1 MTRVISAD
9 CHINEPPHVFERVP
23 EQFRDRAPKMR
34 RAPDGGDG
42 WSFDG
47 QVPKRSYGV
56 EAMAG
61 KAAGDK
67 ISGLTF
73 DEIMPG
79 NYDGAAHVSDMDVD
93 GVDVSIVYPGSAI
106 FVYMEADRELALA
119 CTRSYNDWALEEF
132 QGADPKRLVA
142 LPMIPV
148 DHGMDVAVAEL
159 RRTLAKGARAGF
171 IPGLPTRPYHD
182 PYYDPLWAAAAE
194 VGVPLTF
201 HRTFGGRPQEADYD
215 ELVDQKI
222 SAAGTVYRFFSGVR
236 PLTYM
241 VFGGVFDR
249 HPSLRIVAAE
259 VNMGWIPFWG
269 QTMDQGFDNEYYKG
283 TGGVT
288 VVKKPSEYLGVNV
301 FVTVLDDDI
310 GFRMIAE
317 GLYPALADTAMFST
331 DYPHS
336 VCLWPNSRQHI
347 ERLTAGLSDVDREKV
362 LHGNAARVY
371 GL

>member
-23 EQFRDRAPKMR
+23 ERFRERAPKMR

-47 QVPKRSYGV
+47 QPPKRSYGI

-61 KAAGDK
+61 RAAGDK
-67 ISGLTF
+67 ISSLTF

-79 NYDGAAHVSDMDVD
+79 NYDGTAHVADMDVD
-93 GVDVSIVYPGSAI
+93 GVEVSIVYPGSAI
-106 FVYMEADRELALA
+106 FVYMEPDRELALA

-132 QGADPKRLVA
+132 QGANPKRLVA

-148 DHGMDVAVAEL
+148 DHGMDIAVAEL
-159 RRTLAKGARAGF
+159 QRVLAKGAKAGF
-171 IPGLPTRPYHD
+171 IPGLPTKPYHD
-182 PYYDPLWAAAAE
+182 QCYEPLWAAAAE
-194 VGVPLTF
+194 AGAPLTF
-201 HRTFGGRPQEADYD
+201 HRTFGGKPTEADFD
-215 ELVDQKI
+215 ELVDQKV
-222 SAAGTVYRFFSGVR
+222 SAAGTVHRFFSGIR

-249 HPSLRIVAAE
+249 HPGLEIVAAE
-259 VNMGWIPFWG
+259 VNMSWVPCWG
-269 QTMDQGFDNEYYKG
+269 QTMDQGFDNKYYKG
-283 TGGVT
+283 TGAVT
-288 VVKKPSEYLGVNV
+288 VTKKPSEYLGVNV

-317 GLYPALADTAMFST
+317 GLYPQLADMAMFSS

-347 ERLTAGLSDVDREKV
+347 ERMTAKLTDADRDKV
-362 LHGNAARVY
+362 LSGNAARVY
-371 GL
+371 GI